1 LLDNVEADDRDEPPI
16 NRALTQDGALPV
28 TVTCKLEER
37 DAPIYEHLGTR
48 SITIQQAGENT
59 IRIAHVDEDG
69 DIDEGDVSIFMNVQN
84 KVQQSATGQPRPTAP
99 TTQPR
104 SDALLA
110 LRAAGIDFSVSE
122 AAMRQ
127 WLNNSLH
134 LAT

>member
-1 LLDNVEADDRDEPPI
+1 MLDNVEADDRDEPPI

-104 SDALLA
+104 
-110 LRAAGIDFSVSE
+110 RPKCGIRVKIGHSG
-122 AAMRQ
+122 ACPKI
-127 WLNNSLH
+127 
-134 LAT
+134 